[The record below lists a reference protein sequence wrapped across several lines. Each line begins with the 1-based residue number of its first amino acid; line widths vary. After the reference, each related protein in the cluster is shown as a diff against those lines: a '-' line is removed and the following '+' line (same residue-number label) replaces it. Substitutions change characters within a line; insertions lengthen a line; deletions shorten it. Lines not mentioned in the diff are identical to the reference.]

1 MRKLRLKLDGLK
13 VESFEPGTKTEER
26 GTVRGNAAT
35 ECSCAFT
42 CGVASRG
49 QEGYVEVPNTRYAC
63 CV

>member
-13 VESFEPGTKTEER
+13 VESFEPGTETEER